1 MNALLVAL
9 SVFHLVASTG
19 ALALGVR
26 MSTGEGKSAW
36 RSLLLRRA
44 AMAIAFA
51 YPLVALV
58 CVIIAWRAAGSADP
72 HYAPLWIA
80 APLLWLV
87 LKGLGF
93 ALIDVLEDGV
103 LGNALY
109 RPGERP
115 EG

>member
-1 MNALLVAL
+1 MTALLAAL
-9 SVFHLVASTG
+9 SIFHLVASTG

-36 RSLLLRRA
+36 RSPLLRRA
-44 AMAIAFA
+44 AMAIAFF

-58 CVIIAWRAAGSADP
+58 CVVMAWRTAASADP
-72 HYAPLWIA
+72 HFAPLWAA
-80 APLLWLV
+80 APLIWLV

-103 LGNALY
+103 FGNALY
-109 RPGERP
+109 RRGERP
-115 EG
+115 DV

>member
-1 MNALLVAL
+1 MTALIAAL
-9 SVFHLVASTG
+9 SVFHLVVSTG

-36 RSLLLRRA
+36 RSLLLRRVA
-44 AMAIAFA
+44 LVIAFA

-58 CVIIAWRAAGSADP
+58 CVVMAWRAAASADP
-72 HYAPLWIA
+72 HYAPLWIS
-80 APLLWLV
+80 APLIWLV

-103 LGNALY
+103 FGNALY

-115 EG
+115 ER